1 MPRRQFDYLSRISLH
16 SNAPTR
22 PLASPD
28 RTGASGRITPR
39 QNFRAL
45 NLLLVVTP
53 QCSPNAGSRS
63 VSGVARAVFIRTVCA
78 LISFPRVRPAEMPA
92 THHRA
97 PSDHRAVADKP
108 GQHRSALN
116 NASLVNPGPALDPP
130 LPPRDAIQPRSHLSP
145 TKFHE
150 LRETACRSILAMS
163 SVDGSRVARGKLTQW
178 YWSPREQDADFVSA
192 MLRVCA

>member
-1 MPRRQFDYLSRISLH
+1 MLPAHCRSRSLRV
-16 SNAPTR
+16 SQ
-22 PLASPD
+22 SFF
-28 RTGASGRITPR
+28 RTGASLPFGWSWDRRLDMKTARLPNRPLAALDRAGAGGRNPPR

-53 QCSPNAGSRS
+53 QRSPNAGSRS

-78 LISFPRVRPAEMPA
+78 LISLPRARPAEMPA

-97 PSDHRAVADKP
+97 PSDHRALEDKP
-108 GQHRSALN
+108 GHHRSALDK
-116 NASLVNPGPALDPP
+116 ASLVNPGPALIRP
-130 LPPRDAIQPRSHLSP
+130 LPPREAIQPRSHLSP

-163 SVDGSRVARGKLTQW
+163 VVG
-178 YWSPREQDADFVSA
+178 
-192 MLRVCA
+192 